1 MKKVFYYLFGVFA
14 LCLFNACSDD
24 DDKGPG
30 VVPPSKG
37 EEAVEEIVSVLEEH
51 EEVSEFVEVLKKA
64 NVADVTTEKLTV
76 FAVRNAER
84 PVMRSAS
91 EVLDTTSVKRH
102 IALGSYSKSELIDGM
117 ELTSAS
123 GDKLYIA
130 REGDNIYVNGVQ
142 IEGEAIP
149 AGNSY
154 VYVVPEVIGE
164 QEQPVT
170 VRTSTLYVMAVSEK
184 EAAQPLEGVAITV
197 WPAEEGD
204 TLGTWKTDAEGK
216 ITVTHV
222 CQAISYKVYKEGY
235 SYEQDGFLLGFDANG
250 NLSHVDING
259 DGLVNN
265 DDRVGD
271 SYAFGL
277 YYDDEDGKS
286 KSKTVYMISDEA
298 VVVPDADEIAQ
309 LWRKAIQT
317 YLGENKVL
325 EAQLV
330 TGYGGFGYA
339 DAATVSGHYW
349 ELAYATLQ
357 LGTEYASLLESIGEG
372 ESELAYT
379 IAVEMALVRTQLAGY
394 YGKLVY
400 DDVEV
405 PLEQLVADLEML
417 ADRVSASGKGAV
429 ELMLAK
435 TYLCMERWEDAAM
448 QAGHIV
454 DDAAYSLSTDPTSI
468 GDEEIILGGYDDLS
482 GLEDGKLHPLLYRE
496 VLLVQAFAFH
506 KMGYEMEA
514 LNALNVL
521 AAYFGMAMAD
531 VADSAFGMQLTRMS
545 LQGTGELYPYFRFWA
560 SPIEVDGFVAPKNY
574 LLPVPQKAV
583 DEWGVA
589 QNPGY

>member
-102 IALGSYSKSELIDGM
+102 IALGSYSKSELTDGM

-357 LGTEYASLLESIGEG
+357 LGAEYASLLESIGEG

-417 ADRVSASGKGAV
+417 ADRVPASGKV
-429 ELMLAK
+429 
-435 TYLCMERWEDAAM
+435 
-448 QAGHIV
+448 
-454 DDAAYSLSTDPTSI
+454 
-468 GDEEIILGGYDDLS
+468 
-482 GLEDGKLHPLLYRE
+482 PL
-496 VLLVQAFAFH
+496 
-506 KMGYEMEA
+506 
-514 LNALNVL
+514 N
-521 AAYFGMAMAD
+521 
-531 VADSAFGMQLTRMS
+531 
-545 LQGTGELYPYFRFWA
+545 
-560 SPIEVDGFVAPKNY
+560 
-574 LLPVPQKAV
+574 
-583 DEWGVA
+583 
-589 QNPGY
+589 